1 MQIQELTKILP
12 QRFRKSFEKKQEALK
27 NVQEIRVRKGKNIYF
42 LEADKEKCWEL
53 PEMDSRIS
61 EQDMQEMIEYI
72 SGYSMYAHEEELKQG
87 FLTLKGGHRIGITG
101 EMVLENGRIKTMKN
115 LSSFNIRISHSVK
128 GCADRIMKYA
138 NRNLLL
144 ISPPRMGKT
153 TLLRDI
159 LRQLADTPM
168 ENVGI
173 VDERSEIASCYRGIP
188 EHNMGERVDILDGC
202 PKAEGMLM
210 LLRSMSPTVIGV
222 DELGRNE
229 DVQALLRVVNC
240 GVRVIATVHGES
252 REEVEQKAV
261 FQELFQQKIFA
272 HYVIIRHKEIRVENQ
287 AGECIGRYERII
299 DGGETD
305 V

>member
-1 MQIQELTKILP
+1 MQIQELENILP
-12 QRFRKSFEKKQEALK
+12 LRFRKDFEQQERLLEE
-27 NVQEIRVRKGKNIYF
+27 VQEIRVRKGKKIYF
-42 LEADKEKCWEL
+42 LTADAEYCWEL
-53 PEMDSRIS
+53 PGEDGCIREPDIREMT
-61 EQDMQEMIEYI
+61 EYI
-72 SGYSMYAHEEELKQG
+72 SGYSMYAHEEELRQG

-101 EMVLENGRIKTMKN
+101 ETVLEHGKIKTIKN

-128 GCADRIMKYA
+128 GCADRLMQYA
-138 NRNLLL
+138 DGNLLL

-153 TLLRDI
+153 TMLRDI

-188 EHNMGERVDILDGC
+188 EHDMGERVDILDGC

-222 DELGRNE
+222 DELGKQE
-229 DVQALLRVVNC
+229 DVEALLRVVNC

-252 REEVEQKAV
+252 RAEVESKAV
-261 FQELFQQKIFA
+261 FGELFRQTIFR
-272 HYVIIRHKEIRVENQ
+272 HFVIIRQGEVIVENQ
-287 AGECIGRYERII
+287 AGDCINRWTRIL
-299 DGGETD
+299 GGGKGGC
-305 V
+305 